1 MCNIGSAIS
10 HAFSF
15 GSGHA
20 TTALLEAQGEAQ
32 HAADAASQAL
42 DAAIKNAQAAA
53 VPAID
58 NPSAVA
64 AQKSL
69 MARMAGMQGGAFSFS
84 NAPTA
89 APVTGTKVLLG
100 Q

>member
-1 MCNIGSAIS
+1 MCDIGKAIS
-10 HAFSF
+10 RAFSF

-20 TTALLEAQGEAQ
+20 ATALMEQQAEAQN
-32 HAADAASQAL
+32 AATAAEDAMSK
-42 DAAIKNAQAAA
+42 AIKDMNAAA

-58 NPSAVA
+58 SPSAQA
-64 AQKSL
+64 AQKAA
-69 MARMAGMQGGAFSFS
+69 MARALGAQGAAWSFGG
-84 NAPTA
+84 APTA

>member
-20 TTALLEAQGEAQ
+20 ETAMLEAQGEAQ
-32 HAADAASQAL
+32 EASAAATTAMTNAITQMNAAS
-42 DAAIKNAQAAA
+42 

-58 NPSAVA
+58 NPSALA
-64 AQKSL
+64 AQKSQ
-69 MARMAGMQGGAFSFS
+69 MARALAAQGGGWSFG
-84 NAPTA
+84 ATPTA
-89 APVTGTKVLLG
+89 APVVGTKVLLG
-100 Q
+100 S